1 MSRARGAPVARGGFT
16 LVELIVAV
24 VLLLVV
30 AVSLLGMSRVTTL
43 SLQRA
48 TLELRAAQLV
58 QDEVHRLRTLP
69 LASLADGTATRPGG
83 RSTWVVTDSGA
94 YLRVEL
100 EVATTPLAGRS
111 LVDTLYLYRI
121 P

>member
-1 MSRARGAPVARGGFT
+1 MKNERAGFT

-30 AVSLLGMSRVTTL
+30 AGSLVGTARIVTA

-48 TLELRAAQLV
+48 TLELRAAQLT

-69 LASLADGTATRPGG
+69 VTSLADGTATHPGG
-83 RSTWVVTDSGA
+83 TSAWMVTDSGA

-100 EVATTPLAGRS
+100 EVRTAPLAGAS
-111 LVDTLYLYRI
+111 LVDTLYLYRAQ
-121 P
+121 